1 MTDPRKRRAVPA
13 APEANTPVA
22 VEVVADNN
30 VIPAPEAVVVAAPE
44 VVVVD
49 APVAVVTPAVVN
61 TPEAVNTPVS
71 TAPTTVA
78 NPSVANRLWSSLR
91 DRSYSA
97 GSSIVSSANVARNR
111 VVNSSRLERTAVAN
125 TALTLGIMAADLY
138 RNPGSS
144 ISVLAAATGLTA
156 AAITAVEGAGYGAF
170 RVGSSIVN
178 AIRGKKRKAQD
189 MQVPV
194 APQVQETTPVAST
207 TIDALAAAAV
217 TPVPMEATID
227 ALAATAVAPVL
238 MEVTVDALAAA
249 AVQDNAA
256 PVLIARPMV
265 MTSAPTPNA
274 IAAPTAAL
282 ESSSLRHSEPKKG
295 QKRDKGDESVEAPAS
310 TENDKKAK
318 LRSFK

>member
-13 APEANTPVA
+13 APQANTPVA

-44 VVVVD
+44 AVVVA

-61 TPEAVNTPVS
+61 TPEAVNTPVT

-78 NPSVANRLWSSLR
+78 NPSVATRLWSSLR

-97 GSSIVSSANVARNR
+97 GSSIVSGANVARNR
-111 VVNSSRLERTAVAN
+111 VVNSSGLERTAVAN

-156 AAITAVEGAGYGAF
+156 AALTAVEGAGYGAF

-207 TIDALAAAAV
+207 T
-217 TPVPMEATID
+217 PVSSTTID
-227 ALAATAVAPVL
+227 ALAATAVAPVP

-249 AVQDNAA
+249 AVQANAA

-310 TENDKKAK
+310 TANDKKAK
-318 LRSFK
+318 LRSSK